1 MKIYTVNKLGYLEIQ
16 KVLREKTF
24 DYCTSLNELQPWA
37 DELADKMTNGYIVEV
52 EMSAR
57 HTKTRQI
64 GYLSL
69 EAKHFDSIEVQ
80 DE

>member
-16 KVLREKTF
+16 KVLREETF
-24 DYCTSLNELQPWA
+24 NYYTDLDKLQPWA
-37 DELADKMTNGYIVEV
+37 DELADEMNNGNTVEV

-69 EAKHFDSIEVQ
+69 EAKHFDSIEVE